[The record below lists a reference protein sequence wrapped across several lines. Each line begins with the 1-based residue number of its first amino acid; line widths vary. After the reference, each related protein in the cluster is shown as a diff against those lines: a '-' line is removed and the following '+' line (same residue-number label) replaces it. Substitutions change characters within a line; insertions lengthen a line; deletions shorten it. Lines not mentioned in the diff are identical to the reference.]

1 MHIHILGIC
10 GTFMGS
16 LALLAKQS
24 GMHVTGCDANVYP
37 PMSTQLEQAGIDLT
51 QGFSEDQLQLNAD
64 IWVIG
69 NAMSRGNPL
78 VEAILNSGDRYLSG
92 PEFLAEQILPGR
104 HVMAIS
110 GTHGK
115 TTTSSML
122 AWILECAEIKPGFLI
137 GGVPAD
143 FGESARLGTGKYFVV
158 EADEYDTA
166 FFDKRSKFVH
176 YRPRTLVINNLEFD
190 HADIFEDL
198 AAIQRQFHHLIRT
211 VPQQGRIYSPKNHS
225 AIDQVLDMGCWSD
238 TYSLASD
245 TAKNSDIASWVAVS
259 KKADFSQFEIFKQGK
274 AVAQIEWA
282 LIGEHNMQ
290 NALAAIAA
298 ATDAGVSAQQ
308 SAEALARFQGVKRRM
323 EVIAESDRVKLYDD
337 FAHHPTAIKTT
348 LEGLRAK
355 VGKDNILAVI
365 EPRSQ
370 TMKRGVHK
378 SQLAEAV
385 AQADQTIW
393 FESDAVQWAMAES
406 LAPQDKVFSDFDA
419 MLAEIE
425 EQTKGAG
432 QHHVLVMSNGGFQ
445 GIHTKLIDK
454 LNLSV
459 A

>member
-16 LALLAKQS
+16 LAQLAKQS
-24 GMHVTGCDANVYP
+24 GMRVTGCDANVYP
-37 PMSTQLEQAGIDLT
+37 PMSTQLENAGIDLI
-51 QGFSEDQLQLNAD
+51 QGFSDEQLQLDAD

-78 VEAILNSGDRYLSG
+78 VEAILNRGDKYLSG
-92 PEFLAEQILPGR
+92 PEFLAEHVLPGR

-115 TTTSSML
+115 TSTSSML
-122 AWILECAEIKPGFLI
+122 AWILEYADLKPGFLI

-143 FGESARLGTGKYFVV
+143 FGESARLGEGKYFVV

-198 AAIQRQFHHLIRT
+198 ASIQRQFHHLIRT
-211 VPQQGRIYSPKNHS
+211 VPQQGRIYTPKDHE

-238 TYSLASD
+238 TYSMFAGGTKD
-245 TAKNSDIASWVAVS
+245 VNSAAWVAVP
-259 KKADFSQFEIFKQGK
+259 KTPDFSRFEVFYQGQ
-274 AVAQIEWA
+274 AVAQIDWD

-290 NALAAIAA
+290 NALAAMAA
-298 ATDAGVSAQQ
+298 ASDAGVDAMQ
-308 SAEALARFQGVKRRM
+308 SANALACFQGIKRRL
-323 EVIAESDRVKLYDD
+323 EVVAKSETITLYDD

-355 VGKDNILAVI
+355 VGEDNILAVI

-378 SQLAEAV
+378 LQLAEAV

-393 FESDAVQWAMAES
+393 FESDAVQWAMSDTLAAE
-406 LAPQDKVFSDFDA
+406 DKVFSDFDA
-419 MLAEIE
+419 MLSVIE
-425 EQTKGAG
+425 EQTRGAG
-432 QHHVLVMSNGGFQ
+432 RHHILVMSNGGFQ
-445 GIHTKLIDK
+445 GIHTKLTEK

-459 A
+459 L